1 MAAKA
6 WPMRGARVVAI
17 PLPEACLAT
26 ADIPLR
32 RARAPNLLQSRSPD
46 ATIRARLVAR
56 PGRALAQWRLT
67 MTDAALATP
76 DVSAAD
82 TIRTTGIL
90 HFTIGVRDHIA
101 AAKFYSEVL
110 GCRHMRS
117 NERYSFMQCGGSYFV
132 LAKIPHHVNP
142 NNPGED
148 AHHHAF
154 MVEAQEF
161 DRAMA
166 IMRAR
171 GVALVKYSDEGHHT
185 FPGRH
190 AYFHDADGNCIEI
203 IDLYKK

>member
-1 MAAKA
+1 
-6 WPMRGARVVAI
+6 
-17 PLPEACLAT
+17 
-26 ADIPLR
+26 
-32 RARAPNLLQSRSPD
+32 
-46 ATIRARLVAR
+46 
-56 PGRALAQWRLT
+56 

-90 HFTIGVRDHIA
+90 HFTIGVRDHVA

-117 NERYSFMQCGGSYFV
+117 NERYSFMECGGSYFV
-132 LAKIPHHVNP
+132 LAKSSHHVNP
-142 NNPGED
+142 NDPGED
-148 AHHHAF
+148 SHHHAF

-166 IMRAR
+166 IMQAR

>member
-1 MAAKA
+1 
-6 WPMRGARVVAI
+6 
-17 PLPEACLAT
+17 
-26 ADIPLR
+26 
-32 RARAPNLLQSRSPD
+32 
-46 ATIRARLVAR
+46 
-56 PGRALAQWRLT
+56 

-90 HFTIGVRDHIA
+90 HFTIGVRDHVA

-117 NERYSFMQCGGSYFV
+117 NERYSFMECGGSYFV
-132 LAKIPHHVNP
+132 LAKSSHHVNP
-142 NNPGED
+142 NDPGED

-166 IMRAR
+166 IMQAR
-171 GVALVKYSDEGHHT
+171 GVPLVKYSDEGHHT